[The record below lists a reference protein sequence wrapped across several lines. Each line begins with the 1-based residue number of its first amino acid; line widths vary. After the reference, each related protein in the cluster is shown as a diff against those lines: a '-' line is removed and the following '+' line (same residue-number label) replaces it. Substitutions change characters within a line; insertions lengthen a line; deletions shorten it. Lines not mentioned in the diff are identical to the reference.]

1 MQNNVMPNNVTEF
14 STYEEIVAKQKS
26 IETQNEGMIRNIIN
40 QISCSMTDEKSF
52 LEFTKQIKDY
62 RNNIFKAKLG
72 VNDINSAYMKREK
85 NTPDQTLEMLN
96 SRTILSGLSVKN
108 FIYGY
113 KMPQRVFNR
122 AIEKIIYPMQALT
135 ELLVEDCHDS
145 ASLLHE
151 GNYYENESNYIY
163 LQIKSQSKEYSGYRK
178 NFLNKITEC
187 PPNSESL
194 SYKVIAE
201 KLENINPDIVTE
213 RLKKDYYGVYD
224 DLYIERKEQDC
235 IRRVNIM
242 GMNKVLE
249 YYSKELEYW
258 DKTLINQKE
267 KKSDREYGE
276 LE

>member
-122 AIEKIIYPMQALT
+122 AIEKLKS
-135 ELLVEDCHDS
+135 VF
-145 ASLLHE
+145 SLMLILKTTLSTFGTGKKLFFE
-151 GNYYENESNYIY
+151 TLKIFLISY
-163 LQIKSQSKEYSGYRK
+163 L
-178 NFLNKITEC
+178 
-187 PPNSESL
+187 
-194 SYKVIAE
+194 
-201 KLENINPDIVTE
+201 
-213 RLKKDYYGVYD
+213 
-224 DLYIERKEQDC
+224 
-235 IRRVNIM
+235 
-242 GMNKVLE
+242 
-249 YYSKELEYW
+249 
-258 DKTLINQKE
+258 
-267 KKSDREYGE
+267 
-276 LE
+276 